1 MDAKKY
7 KIATNLVQGAYEAKN
22 GEPRVLPIYQNTTYR
37 YDSVEELAARFN
49 LAEVGDLYSRISNP
63 TVSALEN
70 KVAMLDEG
78 IGALAAA
85 TGTAA
90 ITLAI
95 LNIVNSGDHILS
107 IEDLY
112 GGTIS
117 LFKNRFKNL
126 GIEVTFVSQGL
137 PLEELQKYIQPNT
150 KLVYGETL
158 GNPSLN
164 ILDMD
169 KFSALAHNNDVP
181 LMVDNT
187 FLTPYLCQPLKLGAD
202 IVVYS
207 ASKYFDGHACA
218 LGGVVVDGGTFN
230 WDNGKYTDLTTP
242 DDSYHGLIYTEAFG
256 NMAYI
261 IRARTAMLRDTGGTL
276 SPQNAFLINLGLE
289 TLHLRMDK
297 HSENALTLA
306 KFFES
311 HENVAWVNY
320 PLLHDETKLSDGQ
333 KYLTKG
339 ASGIITFGVKGGFEA
354 SKTVMNALKLTAIVT
369 HVADVRTSVLHPAS
383 TSHRQLSSEDL
394 AKAKISAD
402 LIRVSV
408 GIEDIEDIIA
418 DFTQA
423 LENIN

>member
-1 MDAKKY
+1 MSNKKY
-7 KIATNLVQGAYEAKN
+7 KIATNLVQGAYNPKN
-22 GEPRVLPIYQNTTYR
+22 GEARVLPIYQSTTYK
-37 YDSVEELAARFN
+37 YDSVEELAMRFN
-49 LAEVGDLYSRISNP
+49 LEEVGDLYSRISNP

-78 IGALAAA
+78 VGALATAS
-85 TGTAA
+85 GTSA

-95 LNIVNSGDHILS
+95 LNIVNNGDHILS

-117 LFKNRFKNL
+117 LFKNRFKSL
-126 GIEVTFVSQGL
+126 GIDVSFVSQDL
-137 PLEELQKYIQPNT
+137 SLEELQKHIKPNT

-164 ILDMD
+164 ILDIE
-169 KFSALAHNNDVP
+169 KFSKLAHNNNVP

-187 FLTPYLCQPLKLGAD
+187 FLTPFLCQPLKLGAD

-218 LGGVVVDGGTFN
+218 LGGVIVDGGKFDWN
-230 WDNGKYTDLTTP
+230 NGNFSDLTTP
-242 DDSYHGLIYTEAFG
+242 DESYHGLIYTEAFG

-261 IRARTAMLRDTGGTL
+261 IRARSAMLRDTGAAL

-289 TLHLRMDK
+289 TLHLRMQK
-297 HSENALTLA
+297 HSENALKLA
-306 KFFES
+306 IFLEN
-311 HENVAWVNY
+311 HPNVAWVNY
-320 PLLHDETKLSDGQ
+320 PLLRKDSELSDGQ
-333 KYLTKG
+333 KYLNNG
-339 ASGIITFGVKGGFEA
+339 ASGIVTFGVKGGFEA

-383 TSHRQLSSEDL
+383 TSHRQLSKEDL
-394 AKAKISAD
+394 TKAKISKD

-418 DFTQA
+418 DFEQA
-423 LENIN
+423 LS